1 MSDSKVN
8 KVSVYDPRVVQKK
21 ATYGIQKGALSI
33 TNSKFSAISKT
44 RNSLN
49 WNVNVPSLN
58 VYVDKKIAWTTD
70 VVLKLDV
77 ERTDLTGKVWL
88 NINPDGGGAFQASS
102 FAGKPVAAYGTDWAF
117 NAFPAH
123 QMVQSMSATI
133 NDCVITSSTGS
144 TLMELLRLYKAD
156 PNRKFNN
163 MTCPSYL
170 SGYAFVADADNAINN
185 PLGSYNDQV
194 GQEGKNGAY
203 AQWDYCDAD
212 GNTVAEPSLQPNG
225 DPTDAATLV
234 QTSYQDIY
242 VRLRT
247 TENIMLS
254 PFNFT
259 HETNNECGL
268 FGVNNIQLSMNLKGA
283 DRCILYKPSASD
295 DGNNISTMTCSFN
308 SDSPFKNAD
317 LNILFLSPP
326 LDITLPK
333 VSITPY
339 MEYPRYITN
348 FQVSGAPDAERG
360 LTITSNTITLPQI
373 PDYLICY
380 VKKASYPSSQND
392 YYFPITKASI
402 VFDNMA
408 GILSTLTKEQLYQ
421 MSFSNGLQLD
431 YNTYS
436 GVAGVSGG
444 VNARTTGGFL
454 IAKMGRDI
462 PLQTGSA
469 PGCGGNYSLSLQ
481 LSAFAPFANSEVY
494 PLDLQLVVVAANSG
508 YFATSAGSSS
518 IHKSILNESMV
529 MSAPT
534 SALDTNDELE
544 RVVGAGFFD
553 GLSSMASKAGNAL
566 KSVAKNPAVQKAAA
580 NMAMKAITGK
590 GSMNEAA
597 VSGGKRSKVKLSK
610 LLH

>member
-21 ATYGIQKGALSI
+21 ATYGVQKGALSI

-58 VYVDKKIAWTTD
+58 VYVDKKIAWTTEVD
-70 VVLKLDV
+70 LKITVNRD
-77 ERTDLTGKVWL
+77 DLKDKLWL
-88 NINPDGGGAFQASS
+88 NEEEKDGVYTASS
-102 FAGKPVAAYGTDWAF
+102 FTDVPVASYGTDWVF

-144 TLMELLRLYKAD
+144 TFMELLRLYKAD

-170 SGYAFVADADNAINN
+170 SGYAFIDNGVGSINSSMSTFN
-185 PLGSYNDQV
+185 EQV
-194 GQEGKNGAY
+194 GQEAKNGAY
-203 AQWDYCDAD
+203 AQYNYLNDQ
-212 GNTVAEPSLQPNG
+212 GNIIEAPTLQPDG
-225 DPTDAATLV
+225 DPTDVKTLV
-234 QTSYQDIY
+234 KTVYTFT
-242 VRLRT
+242 VRLKT

-268 FGVNNIQLSMNLKGA
+268 FGVNNIQLSMNLRGA
-283 DRCILYKPSASD
+283 DRCILYSPSFDSQNGA
-295 DGNNISTMTCSFN
+295 STMTCEFKN
-308 SDSPFKNAD
+308 DSPFRSAD
-317 LNILFLSPP
+317 LNMLFLSPP

-348 FQVSGAPDAERG
+348 FQVSGSAEAEAG
-360 LTITSNTITLPQI
+360 LAITSNTITLPQI

-380 VKKASYPSSQND
+380 VKKTSYKSSEND

-436 GVAGVSGG
+436 GVAGVSNGI
-444 VNARTTGGFL
+444 NTRTIGGFL

-481 LSAFAPFANSEVY
+481 LGVAAPFANSEDY